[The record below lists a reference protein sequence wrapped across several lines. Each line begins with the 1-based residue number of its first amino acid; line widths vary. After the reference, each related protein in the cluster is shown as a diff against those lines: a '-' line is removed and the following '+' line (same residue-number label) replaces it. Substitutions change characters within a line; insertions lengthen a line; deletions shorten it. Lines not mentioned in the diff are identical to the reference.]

1 MLHPPWTC
9 SILVLEPLLHLCFTQ
24 TGLVCVSET
33 LNTYSLQYIIYQQ
46 VHLVPSYPVDIFV
59 FYDTCIPYLRLNQT
73 YSTTVEAT
81 QPSTKDFMMCMHTLW
96 DPQTLMNTFCFFS
109 FLVFTTKKGFGTS
122 SSLVRSVAPFVAVE
136 GIVISAASSCRRLLF
151 SSMAASISCPQKKK
165 SRCAKFF
172 KYLLTSKHGWCVIFI
187 SSEGAKIHLFRN

>member
-9 SILVLEPLLHLCFTQ
+9 SILVLEPLLHLCFTR

-73 YSTTVEAT
+73 SSTTLETT
-81 QPSTKDFMMCMHTLW
+81 QPGTKDFMMCMHTLW

-151 SSMAASISCPQKKK
+151 SSMAASISCPQKIKFKMCKK
-165 SRCAKFF
+165 FQVPTHIKTWVVCDIRFF
-172 KYLLTSKHGWCVIFI
+172 RRWENTSI
-187 SSEGAKIHLFRN
+187 